1 MSDTSQNLRGAILM
15 SLAMLGFALEDM
27 FIKLMA
33 DLLPTWQIL
42 AILGGGGALV
52 FAAMTVASGQPLW
65 TRAYLKGSILLRNV
79 AEIVGTVGFVT
90 AIALTPISQ
99 ASAILQ
105 ATPLVV
111 TIGAALFLGEQ
122 VGPRRWSAVMI
133 GFLGVLLVIRPG
145 TEGFDAKSLF
155 AVQGVIGLAVRDVV
169 TRRVGDETS
178 SLQLS
183 FLAFLT
189 LIPSAV
195 ILACFSDQVYVSTS
209 IGQWALFAGFVLV
222 AAAAYLAI
230 VASMRVGE
238 VSFVTPFRYSRIVFA
253 LIIGTTV
260 FGERPDLMMLTGVA
274 VIVGAGIYV
283 VWRERVVGVRMEK
296 DEIPGT

>member
-1 MSDTSQNLRGAILM
+1 MKKTSANLRGATLM
-15 SLAMLGFALEDM
+15 TLAMLGFAIEDL

-33 DLLPTWQIL
+33 EILPTWQIL
-42 AILGGGGALV
+42 AVLGGGGALV
-52 FAAMTVASGQPLW
+52 FAAMTKASGQPLW
-65 TRAYLKGSILLRNV
+65 TRAYLKGPVLLRNV

-111 TIGAALFLGEQ
+111 TLGAALFLGER

-169 TRRVGDETS
+169 TRRVSEETS

-189 LIPSAV
+189 LIPSAA
-195 ILACFSDQVYVSTS
+195 ILAQFSDRPFVPTS
-209 IGQWALFAGFVLV
+209 FDLWVIFAVFILI

-253 LIIGTTV
+253 LIIGVTV
-260 FGERPDLMMLTGVA
+260 FRERPDFMMLTGVA

-283 VWRERVVGVRMEK
+283 IWRERLAGAQAQK
-296 DEIPGT
+296 DGIPGS